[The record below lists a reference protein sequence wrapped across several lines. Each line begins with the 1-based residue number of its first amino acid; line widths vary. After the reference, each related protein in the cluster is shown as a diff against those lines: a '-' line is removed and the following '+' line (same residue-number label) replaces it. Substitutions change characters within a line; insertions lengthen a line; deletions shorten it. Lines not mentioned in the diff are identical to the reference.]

1 MTNEARLAELR
12 ELFLSARETEG
23 LQSFALAASIA
34 LVAIVL
40 WLVRRRSLQ
49 EEYTPIWMAV
59 ALVLLIASMNLDWL
73 HRLTVAIGAWTLSS
87 TVFFLGEIFLLAI
100 CLNYA
105 VRLSR
110 AGLHIKN
117 LAQQVTLLQARV
129 ERLETEASAGGD

>member
-1 MTNEARLAELR
+1 MTNEVRLAELR

-23 LQSFALAASIA
+23 LQIFAMISSFA

-59 ALVLLIASMNLDWL
+59 AFVLLIISVNLDWL
-73 HRLTVAIGAWTLSS
+73 HRLTIAIGAWTLSS

-110 AGLHIKN
+110 SSLHLKD
-117 LAQQVTLLQARV
+117 LAQQVTLLQAQV
-129 ERLETEASAGGD
+129 ERLEAAAESRED